1 MAMEVQEYSKI
12 KKYLSLKGNNRLEF
26 KNELTEKI
34 LTFDYLNKTP
44 GINLRFLETKKYVSS
59 EEDDN
64 KWVEFNI
71 LYEVLKFKENPEYY
85 SYIFEKLSNII
96 KEYNVNFDKD
106 RMRLG
111 IQETYCEDSKSYFIL
126 FYIIFD
132 YD

>member
-64 KWVEFNI
+64 KWIEFNI
-71 LYEVLKFKENPEYY
+71 LYEVLKFKETPEYY